1 MSMSTHRISASALL
15 QEPPQK
21 LYAIIADY
29 EHGHPAILPRPP
41 FVSLEVE
48 AGGQGHGTVIR
59 VQMRVLGRPQSF
71 RAVIT
76 EPEPG
81 RVLVETNDNGYV
93 TTFTVEP
100 RRNGEAS
107 YVTIAT
113 EIQGRDGLL
122 GALER
127 WFVTH
132 LLRPVY
138 VRELENLAAVAATPS
153 ASYANVSP

>member
-1 MSMSTHRISASALL
+1 MTTHRFSASALIHA
-15 QEPPQK
+15 PPHK
-21 LYAIIADY
+21 LYAILADY
-29 EHGHPAILPRPP
+29 ERGHPAILPRPP

-48 AGGQGHGTVIR
+48 AGGRGHGTVIR
-59 VQMRVLGRPQSF
+59 VWMRVLGRQQSF
-71 RAVIT
+71 RSAIT

-81 RVLVETNDNGYV
+81 RVLVETTDTGYV
-93 TTFTVEP
+93 TTFTVES
-100 RRNGEAS
+100 RRNGEES

-113 EIQGRDGLL
+113 EIQGREGLL

-127 WFVTH
+127 WFVTR